1 MADSINTK
9 AKEYYDSDNSGG
21 SLNSNLKDFLKSQ
34 GVSGTS
40 LNTMWRNYAKDNGGE
55 SLNTRLGQLW
65 GTSGSLISR
74 WHKQLGLV
82 WDDMKLFFDFRNIRE
97 QVSHPSAGSTSFD
110 GDDYVDVGNVGNIK
124 SLSFWVKADDIT
136 SHTDYAIDLNGTD
149 YIKIVNG
156 TVTLN
161 GFAGGTNTIYVDSI
175 VSSTLSNV
183 NQWYY
188 VSITSDTN
196 RNASD
201 FDIGRVESVG
211 FFKGSLGN
219 VSVDTG
225 TLTQSQIQSI
235 MYKSYADLTSSEKT
249 NLVSWWG
256 LDTDYTDSH
265 GSNDGTNS
273 GSTINSTVYGDNA
286 PKKPR
291 IADSAPDSVANYGTL
306 YSGTALNFDHVTD
319 TLAIGDIGNT
329 QAIAFWMKTT
339 DLDAT
344 DDIIYLNGSDYLSIN
359 SSGTIAVSGG
369 SNVTTYVN
377 NSTTA
382 NVVSGQWAFIVC
394 TFDTINASNLNV
406 ASGSIIS
413 FLSKLMTWTTAPA
426 TAHIQDLYLNPELLP
441 ESPNGWWNLSEG
453 TGTTAYDGSGN
464 NNDGTITGATW
475 DTANTDIP
483 QTALIRSNVTAGVFY
498 PEGLTSG
505 QDIQGVALTN
515 TDENVL
521 TLNGAEYVEVSDS
534 DSLSFGDGSTD
545 SPFSVEAWI
554 RMNDATGFAIMS
566 KGVYNTNG
574 EWWFGD
580 QNGIDKLDIG
590 LFDESGANTYLIA
603 RTQST
608 VTPYEGQW
616 MHIVGTYDGTSNI
629 SGLQLYINGA
639 TVAMDTYTNGT
650 YVAMENLSANI
661 KIGEYNDTHY
671 ADGDIDEARIYSKA
685 LSADEVS
692 KNYSAGLSKHS

>member
-235 MYKSYADLTSSEKT
+235 MYKSYSDLTSSEKT

-534 DSLSFGDGSTD
+534 DSLDFGTGDFSIEFWVRTDQTTGGEIINQWDYSGTTTQWGSSNFEAKLSTNKLYTRISNGSSGVAVTSTTSINDGNWHHIAIVRDGNTLRLYVNTTEEDTADTTGVTIPNTTRPLWIGQSET
-545 SPFSVEAWI
+545 SV
-554 RMNDATGFAIMS
+554 NVFYD
-566 KGVYNTNG
+566 
-574 EWWFGD
+574 GD
-580 QNGIDKLDIG
+580 Y
-590 LFDESGANTYLIA
+590 DES
-603 RTQST
+603 
-608 VTPYEGQW
+608 
-616 MHIVGTYDGTSNI
+616 
-629 SGLQLYINGA
+629 
-639 TVAMDTYTNGT
+639 
-650 YVAMENLSANI
+650 
-661 KIGEYNDTHY
+661 
-671 ADGDIDEARIYSKA
+671 RIYKGRA

-692 KNYSAGLSKHS
+692 KNYNAGLSKHS